1 MKASSTKT
9 LLKAALLC
17 SLSGIL
23 GIAVTDKAFSAAA
36 AKPRAGEGRQSG
48 STKVDPSDPA
58 NVIYLDTSGKPAGVG
73 DPTKPASTMWKAGQG
88 WHPQALTASNLP
100 KDKYGLIDWAKAV
113 SDGVIKPK
121 HSIDPKEEDSDPMDL
136 DVLIETKSDFV
147 NNVIYPHKMH
157 TFWLKCEICHATV
170 GGPIFMPAAGQ
181 NNMTM
186 AGIAQ
191 GQWCGRCHGKIAFP
205 LADCNRC
212 HSSPKKPV
220 GKK

>member
-17 SLSGIL
+17 SLSGL
-23 GIAVTDKAFSAAA
+23 VGFAVVDTAFSAAA
-36 AKPRAGEGRQSG
+36 K
-48 STKVDPSDPA
+48 TKAAPTKLDPSDPG
-58 NVIYLDTSGKPAGVG
+58 NIIYLDTSGKPAGVG
-73 DPTKPASTMWKAGQG
+73 DPTKPASTAWKVGQG
-88 WHPQALTASNLP
+88 WHPQALSASNLP
-100 KDKYGLIDWAKAV
+100 KDRYGLIDWAKAV
-113 SDGVIKPK
+113 NDGAIKPK
-121 HSIDPKEEDSDPMDL
+121 HSIDPKEDDAEPMDM

-157 TFWLKCEICHATV
+157 TYWLKCEICHGTV